1 MRCGWISSGSRD
13 LGLGVPLSTSEISD
27 LRPQGS
33 SERTRPLPSQSMAN
47 SSGRNYYELLNVP
60 RTASPAET
68 KAPYR
73 RLLLSLHPDK
83 SDTSKDHP
91 TRMDVDI
98 GLLKDAFATLFSP
111 ESRTK
116 YDSELSSRPNT
127 SSSRGQL
134 APIVSRGL

>member
-1 MRCGWISSGSRD
+1 MADSSG
-13 LGLGVPLSTSEISD
+13 
-27 LRPQGS
+27 Q
-33 SERTRPLPSQSMAN
+33 
-47 SSGRNYYELLNVP
+47 NYYELLNVP
-60 RTASPAET
+60 QTASPAET
-68 KAPYR
+68 KAPYHQ
-73 RLLLSLHPDK
+73 LLLSLHPDK

-98 GLLKDAFATLFSP
+98 GLLNDAFATLFSP

>member
-1 MRCGWISSGSRD
+1 
-13 LGLGVPLSTSEISD
+13 
-27 LRPQGS
+27 
-33 SERTRPLPSQSMAN
+33 MAD

-60 RTASPAET
+60 RTASPAEI
-68 KAPYR
+68 KAPYH

-98 GLLKDAFATLFSP
+98 GLLKDAFATLFSSK
-111 ESRTK
+111 SRTK
-116 YDSELSSRPNT
+116 YDSELSSGPNT